1 MTSEPRCARATFVG
15 ALLLALLPPAE
26 AHAAPGINLMWNR
39 CFGEGSGVQNV
50 SFACNTNAG
59 SRAMVGSF
67 ALTRP
72 MPNVIGT
79 EIIVQLASES
89 PALPEWWRFRNAG
102 YCRLNSLS
110 ANFVLNPLDVVCVDW
125 AQSFAVGGL
134 GAYCTA
140 DFGCPQFE
148 AANVAL
154 IKAINAV
161 PQADAM
167 DLLGGVEYFDFN
179 LLINNVKTVGTG
191 NCAGC
196 STPVC
201 SVLNSIRVVDRGDVS
216 ARQITTPSAPGS
228 NFVTW
233 QGGGVPVVGG
243 VSGCP
248 AATPVKRSTWGSVK
262 SLYR

>member
-1 MTSEPRCARATFVG
+1 MTTVPGFARTASAA
-15 ALLLALLPPAE
+15 ALLLALLPPAG
-26 AHAAPGINLMWNR
+26 ANAAPGINLMWNR
-39 CFGEGSGVQNV
+39 CFGEGSGVQNL
-50 SFACNTNAG
+50 SFACNTNVG
-59 SRAMVGSF
+59 SRAIVGSF

-72 MPNVIGT
+72 MPQVIGT
-79 EIIVQLASES
+79 EIILQLASES
-89 PALPEWWRFRNAG
+89 PTLPEWWKFHNAG
-102 YCRLNSLS
+102 YCRLSSLS
-110 ANFVLNPLDVVCVDW
+110 VNFVQNPLDVVCVDW
-125 AQSFAVGGL
+125 AQGFSVGGL
-134 GAYCTA
+134 GAYCTV
-140 DFGCPQFE
+140 DFSCFQVQ

-154 IKAINAV
+154 IKAIDAV
-161 PQADAM
+161 AQENAM
-167 DLLGGVEYFDFN
+167 DLSSGVEYFDFN

-191 NCAGC
+191 SCAGC

-201 SVLNSIRVVDRGDVS
+201 IVLNSIRVVDKGDVS